1 MVWNCT
7 LSQAGFQK
15 QQWNMGVNMK
25 TSCCNLG
32 NTSFPARHFCFPKQ
46 NFWFPK
52 REQVDLWQGLLI
64 MKHFT
69 SGWRHSCIVTAR
81 LAHWQHDRL
90 TAEKSLQ
97 TIMINQRERYF
108 TKKHWTWLN
117 TGTVWLM
124 FILAPKQ
131 TLIQQKL
138 TVWFII
144 SINHSNI
151 PTVLYNEMLQTRVT
165 SVPKSKVKWE
175 QKYS

>member
-1 MVWNCT
+1 M
-7 LSQAGFQK
+7 
-15 QQWNMGVNMK
+15 
-25 TSCCNLG
+25 G
-32 NTSFPARHFCFPKQ
+32 NTSFPARHYCFPKQ

-52 REQVDLWQGLLI
+52 REQGDLWQALLI

-81 LAHWQHDRL
+81 LGHWQHDRL

-97 TIMINQRERYF
+97 TINQPERYF

-117 TGTVWLM
+117 TSTGTVWLM

-138 TVWFII
+138 TFWFII
-144 SINHSNI
+144 SINHWVISQQYFAMKCFKHEWHLCPSLKSNENRSI
-151 PTVLYNEMLQTRVT
+151 HKICEAHLQ
-165 SVPKSKVKWE
+165 SA
-175 QKYS
+175 YLLF

>member
-1 MVWNCT
+1 MIWEI
-7 LSQAGFQK
+7 
-15 QQWNMGVNMK
+15 
-25 TSCCNLG
+25 
-32 NTSFPARHFCFPKQ
+32 PHFLQDITACFPKQ
-46 NFWFPK
+46 NFSFPK
-52 REQVDLWQGLLI
+52 REQGDLWQALLI

-69 SGWRHSCIVTAR
+69 SGWRNSCIVTAR

-97 TIMINQRERYF
+97 TIMINQPERYF

-138 TVWFII
+138 TFWFII
-144 SINHSNI
+144 SINLWVISQQYFAMKCFKHEWHLCPSLKSNENRSI
-151 PTVLYNEMLQTRVT
+151 HKICEAHLQ
-165 SVPKSKVKWE
+165 SA
-175 QKYS
+175 YLLL

>member
-1 MVWNCT
+1 M

-25 TSCCNLG
+25 TSRCNLG
-32 NTSFPARHFCFPKQ
+32 NTSFPARHYCFPKQ
-46 NFWFPK
+46 NFWFLK
-52 REQVDLWQGLLI
+52 REQVDLWLLI

-69 SGWRHSCIVTAR
+69 SGW
-81 LAHWQHDRL
+81 
-90 TAEKSLQ
+90 

-117 TGTVWLM
+117 TRTVWLM

-138 TVWFII
+138 TFWFII
-144 SINHSNI
+144 STNHSNI
-151 PTVLYNEMLQTRVT
+151 PTVLCNEMLQTRVT
-165 SVPKSKVKWE
+165 SVSKSKVKWE